1 MVINLFKAALL
12 NLVPSGPILDVTIAT
27 ERDSKSKNDLHWN
40 ETSCEKGFRMNPG
53 ITYFPVLV
61 VEMFKVKI
69 GKTVTKNFEKRSR
82 EPSQRT

>member
-1 MVINLFKAALL
+1 MGINSFEVALL
-12 NLVPSGPILDVTIAT
+12 NLVPSGPILDVAIAT
-27 ERDSKSKNDLHWN
+27 EGDSKSKNDLHWN

-53 ITYFPVLV
+53 ITYFPVL
-61 VEMFKVKI
+61 EIFKVEI